1 MISYSSR
8 SRSRSRSRDRRYNR
22 RRSRSR
28 SRSRDRPDRDR
39 RDREHRERPE
49 TFKETVKKL
58 PMIGKMPL
66 YKRPIINR
74 EKPEVERIKVDTA
87 ATPAAVTLPAVGFLA
102 KQAIAKS
109 DDTKTELY
117 PDNSANSTYTYDAHS
132 MYSHGLVSNQ
142 EAYMMTSEYGTD
154 PSATSLKDNSFKD
167 LQQSSE
173 TTEDAPSDEVKEDK
187 GDAPAAL
194 PDDFQQALD
203 IIYAVNTGGSSGKPG
218 MPQPVPPPSAVPGT
232 NGVDDDAPPGV
243 SEYGGKI

>member
-1 MISYSSR
+1 M
-8 SRSRSRSRDRRYNR
+8 
-22 RRSRSR
+22 
-28 SRSRDRPDRDR
+28 
-39 RDREHRERPE
+39 
-49 TFKETVKKL
+49 KKL

-74 EKPEVERIKVDTA
+74 EKPEVERIKDDTA
-87 ATPAAVTLPAVGFLA
+87 ATPAAVSVPVVGFLA

-109 DDTKTELY
+109 DATKTELY
-117 PDNSANSTYTYDAHS
+117 PDNSANSTYAYDAHS
-132 MYSHGLVSNQ
+132 VYSHELVGNQ

-154 PSATSLKDNSFKD
+154 PSATSLKDSSLKD
-167 LQQSSE
+167 VQPSSE
-173 TTEDAPSDEVKEDK
+173 TVEDAPSGEVKEDK

-218 MPQPVPPPSAVPGT
+218 MPQPVPPPSGLPGT
-232 NGVDDDAPPGV
+232 NGVEDDAPPGV